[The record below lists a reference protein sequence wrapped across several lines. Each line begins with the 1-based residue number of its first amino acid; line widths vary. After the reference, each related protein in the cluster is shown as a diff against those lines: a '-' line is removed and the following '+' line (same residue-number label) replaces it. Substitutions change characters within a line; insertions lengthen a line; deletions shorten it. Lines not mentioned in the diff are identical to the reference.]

1 MSIQTE
7 IVRFMTLDALKIANT
22 YAVEN
27 DLNRSIEPNRINE
40 LSAEN
45 VYPISMTIPT
55 SYNTDS
61 DHLRCRVIL
70 SNEIIETPMGK
81 DSDGGWIDI
90 PFDFYMKRTLSAEL

>member
-7 IVRFMTLDALKIANT
+7 IVRYMTLDALKIANNH
-22 YAVEN
+22 AVEN
-27 DLNRSIEPNRINE
+27 DLNRSIEPSRINS
-40 LSAEN
+40 LSEDN
-45 VYPISMTIPT
+45 VYPISMTVPT

-81 DSDGGWIDI
+81 DSDGAWIDV
-90 PFDFYMKRTLSAEL
+90 PFDFYMNKTLSAEL